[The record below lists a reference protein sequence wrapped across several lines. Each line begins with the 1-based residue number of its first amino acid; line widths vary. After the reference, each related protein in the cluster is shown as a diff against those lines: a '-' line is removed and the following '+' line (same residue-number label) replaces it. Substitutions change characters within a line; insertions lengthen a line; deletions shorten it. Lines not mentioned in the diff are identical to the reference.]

1 MVKHT
6 FLAYITENETEN
18 ENMEKWPNL
27 DQNNGLTPLEKTQ
40 FFDFLNILI
49 L

>member
-6 FLAYITENETEN
+6 FLAYITENK
-18 ENMEKWPNL
+18 NMEKWPIL
-27 DQNNGLTPLEKTQ
+27 DQNNGLTPLEKSQ
-40 FFDFLNILI
+40 FFDFSNILF